1 MRREKLE
8 FMTSIQAL
16 MHELDTN
23 DWIYFFRKNR
33 FNQMFHLFFSRESSQ
48 TILKA
53 NYEMLIEDCTYK
65 INKYKMFLMIIF
77 DQIALHKTFYVVFC
91 FMTKEKQNDYVWIMK
106 QLKSL
111 YQQLKIS
118 QDSTVFVT
126 DMKKEL
132 MNVCRLIFSSIN
144 HLLCIWHINNNV
156 LINCKKSF
164 VFKEAWNAFFT
175 EWKMIMYAFSDR
187 EYKQLWD
194 QFVNRYNLTHDE
206 CIDYLYD
213 TYIRDYRRRFVK
225 CYTNQVLHF
234 DTTMTSRDESEHA
247 VLKRQLRSSIDDLKT
262 MMNEINLLLINEHH
276 NYLIEMK
283 KTKMRYFIEL
293 RKFIFD
299 QLTSFVTS
307 TALWKI
313 LSQYKRLIECLTI
326 ISACI
331 RIFIIIIE
339 LFCFHKIQNRMYEE
353 ECLLIEDVHSH
364 WR

>member
-8 FMTSIQAL
+8 FMTSVQAL

-23 DWIYFFRKNR
+23 DWVYFFRKNR
-33 FNQMFHLFFSRESSQ
+33 FNQVSHLFFSRESSQ

-53 NYEMLIEDCTYK
+53 NYEMLIEDCIYK
-65 INKYKMFLMIIF
+65 INKYKMLLMIIF

-118 QDSTVFVT
+118 QNSTVFVT
-126 DMKKEL
+126 NMKKEL
-132 MNVCRLIFSSIN
+132 MNVCKLTFSSIN

-164 VFKEAWNAFFT
+164 VFKEAWNVFFT
-175 EWKMIMYAFSDR
+175 EWKTIMYASFDR
-187 EYKQLWD
+187 KYRQLWD
-194 QFVNRYNLTHDE
+194 QFVDRYNLTHDE

-225 CYTNQVLHF
+225 CYINQVLHF

-247 VLKRQLRSSIDDLKT
+247 VLKRQLKSSIDDLKT

-283 KTKMRYFIEL
+283 EAKMRYFIEL

-313 LSQYKRLIECLTI
+313 LSQYKRLIECFTI

-331 RIFIIIIE
+331 RIFITIIE
-339 LFCFHKIQNRMYEE
+339 LSCSHKTQNRMYEE